1 MNNIIQQNKTIKI
14 HNDFYKLNIGSW
26 NALEQNIFFGILA
39 NCHNQSEF
47 VFTLA
52 DLNSFIVGHRLTANE
67 MLKQVLSLEK
77 RIFKL
82 DCTVLKSV
90 NATLHQ
96 RQKLNLF
103 SSFEICYNG
112 KKNDFENGKLKELKI
127 KINPDF
133 AYLINDVRKNY
144 TEYDLQEFLSIKGKY
159 TRTLYQNLKKFRS
172 TGILRVK
179 WENFLDL
186 MGISETYKS
195 GDIDKRILKPSV
207 KALTGTF
214 QNIMYTKIKQKGR
227 GRGGKVVAIEF
238 VFKPQTNINSQKT
251 SANTYNHKAPSSAL
265 THKAPSS
272 ALTHKAPSSALTHKA
287 PSSALT
293 HKAPSSA
300 LTHKAPNSAL
310 THKTPSSALTHKTPS
325 SALTHKTPS
334 NDEYELTNIVQVFQ
348 QNDKEL
354 PDIFKSVV
362 RMYIREHQGLSTN

>member
-186 MGISETYKS
+186 MGVSETYKS

-293 HKAPSSA
+293 HKAP
-300 LTHKAPNSAL
+300 N
-310 THKTPSSALTHKTPS
+310 SALTHKTPS

>member
-67 MLKQVLSLEK
+67 MLKMALSLEK

-103 SSFEICYNG
+103 SSFEIRYNG

-179 WENFLDL
+179 WDNFLDL

-251 SANTYNHKAPSSAL
+251 SANTYNHKS
-265 THKAPSS
+265 
-272 ALTHKAPSSALTHKA
+272 
-287 PSSALT
+287 
-293 HKAPSSA
+293 
-300 LTHKAPNSAL
+300 
-310 THKTPSSALTHKTPS
+310 
-325 SALTHKTPS
+325 PS
-334 NDEYELTNIVQVFQ
+334 NAYNQKAVANTYNQKAAANIYNQKAAANTYNRKPQSNACNNDELHSLNQFIQQYDVENYPTLARIVA
-348 QNDKEL
+348 
-354 PDIFKSVV
+354 
-362 RMYIREHQGLSTN
+362 MAGLK

>member
-172 TGILRVK
+172 TGIFRVK
-179 WENFLDL
+179 WDNFLDL
-186 MGISETYKS
+186 MGIPNTYQS
-195 GDIDKRILKPSV
+195 GDIDKQILKPSI

-300 LTHKAPNSAL
+300 LTHK
-310 THKTPSSALTHKTPS
+310 
-325 SALTHKTPS
+325 TPS

-362 RMYIREHQGLSTN
+362 RMYIREHQGLSNN

>member
-39 NCHNQSEF
+39 NCRNQSEF

-67 MLKQVLSLEK
+67 MLKMALSLEK

-287 PSSALT
+287 P
-293 HKAPSSA
+293 
-300 LTHKAPNSAL
+300 N
-310 THKTPSSALTHKTPS
+310 SALTHKTPS

>member
-1 MNNIIQQNKTIKI
+1 MLSQIKTIKL
-14 HNDFYKLNIGSW
+14 HNDFYKLKIGSW

-39 NCHNQSEF
+39 NCHDQTEF

-82 DCTVLKSV
+82 DCTLIKSV
-90 NATLHQ
+90 NANLHQ

-112 KKNDFENGKLKELKI
+112 KKDDFENGKLKELKI

-133 AYLINDVRKNY
+133 AYLIKDIRKNY

-179 WENFLDL
+179 WDNFLDL
-186 MGISETYKS
+186 MGIPNTYQS
-195 GDIDKRILKPSV
+195 GDIDKQILKPSI
-207 KALTGTF
+207 KALTNTF
-214 QNIMYTKIKQKGR
+214 QNLTYTKIKQKGR

-238 VFKPQTNINSQKT
+238 VFKPQTNTNNQKASANTYNRKPQSNAYNQKT
-251 SANTYNHKAPSSAL
+251 AANTYNHKSPSNSYNQKAQSNSYSQKAANNVCNQKTPENTYNRKSPSNTHNHTAPSSAFSQ
-265 THKAPSS
+265 KAV
-272 ALTHKAPSSALTHKA
+272 
-287 PSSALT
+287 
-293 HKAPSSA
+293 
-300 LTHKAPNSAL
+300 NNVCN
-310 THKTPSSALTHKTPS
+310 
-325 SALTHKTPS
+325 
-334 NDEYELTNIVQVFQ
+334 NDEMYSLNKFIHQYGVEKYPMLAKIVA
-348 QNDKEL
+348 
-354 PDIFKSVV
+354 
-362 RMYIREHQGLSTN
+362 MAGLK

>member
-67 MLKQVLSLEK
+67 MLKMALSLEK

-82 DCTVLKSV
+82 DCTLLKSV

-103 SSFEICYNG
+103 SSFEIVYNG

-186 MGISETYKS
+186 MGVSETYKS

-238 VFKPQTNINSQKT
+238 IFTPQTNTNSQKSPST
-251 SANTYNHKAPSSAL
+251 TNNRKSPSSAFNQKSSSNAHNHKAPSSAFNQKSSS
-265 THKAPSS
+265 TTHSHKAPSS
-272 ALTHKAPSSALTHKA
+272 AFNQKFSNNTHNRKAPSSAFNQK
-287 PSSALT
+287 SSSDDADNYEPPKSLAQVV
-293 HKAPSSA
+293 KQYN
-300 LTHKAPNSAL
+300 LDENSAFANFL
-310 THKTPSSALTHKTPS
+310 NFYNS
-325 SALTHKTPS
+325 
-334 NDEYELTNIVQVFQ
+334 
-348 QNDKEL
+348 DKEAKQMT
-354 PDIFKSVV
+354 I
-362 RMYIREHQGLSTN
+362 H

>member
-287 PSSALT
+287 P
-293 HKAPSSA
+293 
-300 LTHKAPNSAL
+300 NSAL
-310 THKTPSSALTHKTPS
+310 THKTPSSALTHK
-325 SALTHKTPS
+325 APS

>member
-293 HKAPSSA
+293 HKAP
-300 LTHKAPNSAL
+300 NSAL
-310 THKTPSSALTHKTPS
+310 THKTPSSALTHK
-325 SALTHKTPS
+325 APS

>member
-293 HKAPSSA
+293 HKAP
-300 LTHKAPNSAL
+300 N
-310 THKTPSSALTHKTPS
+310 SALTHKTPS

>member
-293 HKAPSSA
+293 HKAPNSA
-300 LTHKAPNSAL
+300 LTHKAPN
-310 THKTPSSALTHKTPS
+310 SALTHKTPS

>member
-82 DCTVLKSV
+82 DCTLIKSV
-90 NATLHQ
+90 NTNLHQ

-103 SSFEICYNG
+103 SSFEIRYNG
-112 KKNDFENGKLKELKI
+112 KKDDFDNGKLKELKI
-127 KINPDF
+127 KINPDL
-133 AYLINDVRKNY
+133 AYLVKDIRKNY

-172 TGILRVK
+172 TGIFRVK
-179 WENFLDL
+179 WDNFLDL
-186 MGISETYKS
+186 MGIPNTYQS
-195 GDIDKRILKPSV
+195 GDIDKQILKPSI

-293 HKAPSSA
+293 HKAP
-300 LTHKAPNSAL
+300 N
-310 THKTPSSALTHKTPS
+310 SALTHKTPS

>member
-186 MGISETYKS
+186 MGVSETYKS

-272 ALTHKAPSSALTHKA
+272 ALTHKAP
-287 PSSALT
+287 
-293 HKAPSSA
+293 
-300 LTHKAPNSAL
+300 N
-310 THKTPSSALTHKTPS
+310 SALTHKTPS

>member
-272 ALTHKAPSSALTHKA
+272 ALTHKAP
-287 PSSALT
+287 
-293 HKAPSSA
+293 
-300 LTHKAPNSAL
+300 N
-310 THKTPSSALTHKTPS
+310 SALTHKTPS

>member
-82 DCTVLKSV
+82 DCTLIKSV
-90 NATLHQ
+90 NTNLHQ

-103 SSFEICYNG
+103 SSFEIRYNG
-112 KKNDFENGKLKELKI
+112 KKDDFDNGKLKELKI
-127 KINPDF
+127 KINPDL
-133 AYLINDVRKNY
+133 AYLVKDIRKNY

-172 TGILRVK
+172 TGIFRVK
-179 WENFLDL
+179 WDNFLDL
-186 MGISETYKS
+186 MGIPNTYQS
-195 GDIDKRILKPSV
+195 GDIDKQILKPSI

-238 VFKPQTNINSQKT
+238 VFKPQTNTNNQKASANT
-251 SANTYNHKAPSSAL
+251 YNRKPQSNACNQKASANTYNHKS
-265 THKAPSS
+265 
-272 ALTHKAPSSALTHKA
+272 
-287 PSSALT
+287 
-293 HKAPSSA
+293 
-300 LTHKAPNSAL
+300 
-310 THKTPSSALTHKTPS
+310 
-325 SALTHKTPS
+325 PS
-334 NDEYELTNIVQVFQ
+334 NAYNQKAVANTYNHKSPSNAYNQKAAANTYNNKSPSNAYNQKAVANTYNRKPQSNACNNDELHSLNQFIQQYDVENYPTLARIVA
-348 QNDKEL
+348 
-354 PDIFKSVV
+354 
-362 RMYIREHQGLSTN
+362 MAGLK

>member
-39 NCHNQSEF
+39 NCRNQSEF

-272 ALTHKAPSSALTHKA
+272 ALTHKAP
-287 PSSALT
+287 
-293 HKAPSSA
+293 
-300 LTHKAPNSAL
+300 N
-310 THKTPSSALTHKTPS
+310 SALTHKTPS

>member
-325 SALTHKTPS
+325 

>member
-52 DLNSFIVGHRLTANE
+52 DLNSCIVGHRLTANE

-227 GRGGKVVAIEF
+227 CRGGKVVAIEF

-265 THKAPSS
+265 THKAPS
-272 ALTHKAPSSALTHKA
+272 
-287 PSSALT
+287 
-293 HKAPSSA
+293 
-300 LTHKAPNSAL
+300 
-310 THKTPSSALTHKTPS
+310 
-325 SALTHKTPS
+325 

>member
-293 HKAPSSA
+293 HKAP
-300 LTHKAPNSAL
+300 NSAL

>member
-287 PSSALT
+287 SSSALTHKAPSSALT

-300 LTHKAPNSAL
+300 LTHKA
-310 THKTPSSALTHKTPS
+310 
-325 SALTHKTPS
+325 PS

>member
-144 TEYDLQEFLSIKGKY
+144 TEYDLQEFFSIKGKY

-293 HKAPSSA
+293 HKAPS
-300 LTHKAPNSAL
+300 
-310 THKTPSSALTHKTPS
+310 
-325 SALTHKTPS
+325 

>member
-287 PSSALT
+287 PN
-293 HKAPSSA
+293 SA
-300 LTHKAPNSAL
+300 LTHKAPN
-310 THKTPSSALTHKTPS
+310 SALTHKTPS

>member
-39 NCHNQSEF
+39 NCHDQTEF

-82 DCTVLKSV
+82 DCTLIKSV
-90 NATLHQ
+90 NTNLHQ

-103 SSFEICYNG
+103 SSFEIRYNG
-112 KKNDFENGKLKELKI
+112 KKDDFDNGKLKELKI

-133 AYLINDVRKNY
+133 AYLVKDIRKNY

-172 TGILRVK
+172 TGIFRVK
-179 WENFLDL
+179 WDNFLDL
-186 MGISETYKS
+186 MGIPNTYQS
-195 GDIDKRILKPSV
+195 GDIDKQILKPSI
-207 KALTGTF
+207 KSLSNNF
-214 QNIMYTKIKQKGR
+214 KNLIYTKIKQKGR

-238 VFKPQTNINSQKT
+238 VFKPQTNTNNQKA
-251 SANTYNHKAPSSAL
+251 SANAYNQKAVANTYNHKS
-265 THKAPSS
+265 
-272 ALTHKAPSSALTHKA
+272 
-287 PSSALT
+287 
-293 HKAPSSA
+293 
-300 LTHKAPNSAL
+300 
-310 THKTPSSALTHKTPS
+310 
-325 SALTHKTPS
+325 PS
-334 NDEYELTNIVQVFQ
+334 NAYNQKAVANTYNRKPQSNACNNDELHSLNQFIQQYDVENYPTLARIVA
-348 QNDKEL
+348 
-354 PDIFKSVV
+354 
-362 RMYIREHQGLSTN
+362 MAGLK

>member
-287 PSSALT
+287 P
-293 HKAPSSA
+293 
-300 LTHKAPNSAL
+300 N
-310 THKTPSSALTHKTPS
+310 SALTHKTPS